1 MIENAK
7 VYYYYRTFTFRLL
20 RILTFTSLLWTS
32 YIGFSNN
39 LLGVTVWRLPLFF
52 LSFFIISEIFFRFKI
67 AKYKPLIPV
76 LENDGKNILKS
87 FTLEALDALFSS
99 SKTSS
104 VVRVLLSK
112 RQVKFILQKSGIEK
126 NEFQLIEIQKEELTK
141 SAFELV
147 KSFNGKLVTTMDLF
161 VAYLLTTEPSSK
173 LLFNKNLKKEEL
185 VHILFWAR
193 YDFSFEE
200 NPKPRRVKFWG
211 EGIGEDW
218 VTGWTLETKKYTMDI
233 TSQILKKEIVL
244 VGREKEFKQMMEA
257 LYRGEKSNVLLVGE
271 SGCGKATLVE
281 KFAFESIAGNLQG
294 RFTHLKFY
302 ELLIGPLLAGV
313 ATQGDLEERLQAIIE
328 EISHSLNIVIFIPDI
343 QNILGASTFN
353 LNLSGALIPYLKDR
367 RIIIIATSEPLEYK
381 RYIEPEKGFIEF
393 FEVIKVIEPDSEKA
407 LEMLLEKA
415 NIIEINNHVLLTYR
429 AVTEAIRLSKKY
441 SQNLYLPGAAATLLA
456 DTASSVYLSGKKIV
470 KDEDVIRKVEEKT
483 NISISAPKEKERELL
498 LNFEQKLHERI
509 IDQEDAVFA
518 IAEAIRR
525 VRSGLANQNRP
536 ISFLFLGPTGV
547 GKTETSKALASLYF
561 GGEEKM
567 IRLDM
572 SEYQG
577 EDGEK
582 RLLGAPPGQG
592 YEKGELTEKVYD
604 NPYSLV
610 LLDEFEKANPKVLDL
625 FLQVLED
632 GRLTDNKGK
641 TVSFENSIIIATSN
655 AGSEFIREQIE
666 NNIQINKEFQAKLLE
681 LLQTRGI
688 FKPEL
693 LNRFDAVVVFKPL
706 GEKEVIEITKL
717 ILNSVSKELLKQDIT
732 VNFDETIVQKIAKEG
747 FDIQFGARPLRRFIQ
762 DNVEDL
768 IAKKILNGE
777 INRGSNILVS
787 TDQNNSITISLLGG

>member
-1 MIENAK
+1 M
-7 VYYYYRTFTFRLL
+7 
-20 RILTFTSLLWTS
+20 
-32 YIGFSNN
+32 
-39 LLGVTVWRLPLFF
+39 
-52 LSFFIISEIFFRFKI
+52 LSFFLISEIFFRFKI
-67 AKYKPLIPV
+67 AKYKPSTPV
-76 LENDGKNILKS
+76 LENNGKNLLKS
-87 FTLEALDALFSS
+87 FTLEALDALYSS
-99 SKTSS
+99 RKTIF
-104 VVRVLLSK
+104 VVKTLLHK
-112 RQVKFILQKSGIEK
+112 KQIRFILQKSDLKK
-126 NEFQLIEIQKEELTK
+126 NEIPLIEVPKEELIE

-147 KSFNGKLVTTMDLF
+147 RSFNGKFVTTMDFF
-161 VAYLLTTEPSSK
+161 VAYLLIIEPQAK
-173 LLFNKNLKKEEL
+173 ILFRKNLKKEEL
-185 VHILFWAR
+185 LHILFWAR

-200 NPKPRRVKFWG
+200 AQKPYRVKFWG

-218 VTGWTLETKKYTMDI
+218 ITGWTLETKKYTMDI
-233 TSQILKKEIVL
+233 TPQILKKEIVL

-271 SGCGKATLVE
+271 PGTGKATLVE

-302 ELLIGPLLAGV
+302 ELLVGPLLAGIEN
-313 ATQGDLEERLQAIIE
+313 QGDLEARLQAIIE

-367 RIIIIATSEPLEYK
+367 RIIIIATSEPAEYK
-381 RYIEPEKGFIEF
+381 KHIEPEIGFIEF
-393 FEVIKVIEPDSEKA
+393 FEVIKVAEPDSEKA

-415 NIIEINNHVLLTYR
+415 NIIEYNNHVLLTYR
-429 AVTEAIRLSKKY
+429 AVTEAIKFSKKY
-441 SQNLYLPGAAATLLA
+441 SQNLYLPGAAASLLA
-456 DTASSVYLSGKKIV
+456 DTASSVYFSGKKV
-470 KDEDVIRKVEEKT
+470 VRDEDVIRKVEEKT
-483 NISISAPKEKERELL
+483 NISVAAPKKEEKELL

-509 IDQEDAVFA
+509 IDQEEAVFA

-525 VRSGLANQNRP
+525 VRSGMVNQNRP

-577 EDGEK
+577 EDGER

-592 YEKGELTEKVYD
+592 HEKGELTEKIYD
-604 NPYSLV
+604 NPYSLI
-610 LLDEFEKANPKVLDL
+610 LLDEFEKANPKILDL
-625 FLQVLED
+625 FLQVFED

-666 NNIQINKEFQAKLLE
+666 NFATTDKDFQAKLLE
-681 LLQTRGI
+681 LLQTQGI

-693 LNRFDAVVVFKPL
+693 LNRFDAIVVFKPL
-706 GEKEVIEITKL
+706 GEKEVLQITKL
-717 ILNSVSKELLKQDIT
+717 ILDSVSKELLKQDIT
-732 VNFDETIVQKIAKEG
+732 LNFDETLVQKVAREG
-747 FDIQFGARPLRRFIQ
+747 FDIQFGARPLRRFVQNNI
-762 DNVEDL
+762 EDL
-768 IAKKILNGE
+768 IAKKILTGE
-777 INRGSNILVS
+777 ISRGSNILLSV
-787 TDQNNSITISLLGG
+787 DQDNNINISPIG